1 MISNILSY
9 LEQSAKRFPDR
20 VAIADVSVSYTYG
33 QLWERV
39 LHAGS
44 IIASRLGCVRRPI
57 AVFTEHKA
65 FDILAFLSVAYSGNF
80 YVPIDPQ
87 LPKGR
92 IEDILNT
99 LSPASAVTDGDS
111 YGIGTV
117 FTADSLLRDCDTLL
131 PKWQGLKDTDPLY
144 VIFTSGSTGSP
155 KGVVV
160 SHRSVID
167 MAEQFTSTFSFNEN
181 SVFGNQAPFDFD
193 VSVKD
198 IYISLKVGGR
208 VEILEKRLFML
219 PKALI
224 ERMNERRINTVIWAV
239 PALKILATLKAFK
252 KIKPEFLEKIMFS
265 GEVMP
270 PKTIDYFMEHYPD
283 AEFVN
288 LYGPTE
294 ITCNCTY
301 YRVPHGSDTTVLAIG
316 QPFDNCSVFLL
327 DGENAAKD
335 GEMGEICV
343 SGSCL
348 ALGYYNAKEQTASAF
363 VQNPLNTAYNEL
375 IYRTGDLG
383 FVRDGLL
390 WFGGR
395 KDTQI
400 KHMGHR
406 IELAEIELC
415 ANAAEG
421 VGVSACVYDEEGAR
435 IVLFYQGD
443 AAADKLL
450 LHIKGIL
457 PKYMLP
463 NECVRVD
470 SFAQTRTGK
479 IDRKILLQLA
489 KRR

>member
-9 LEQSAKRFPDR
+9 LEQSAKRYPNR
-20 VAIADVSVSYTYG
+20 VAVADVNSCYTYSE
-33 QLWERV
+33 LWEKVSR
-39 LHAGS
+39 AGS
-44 IIASRLGCVRRPI
+44 IIASRLGCIRRPI

-65 FDILAFLSVAYSGNF
+65 FDILAFLSVVYSGNF

-87 LPKGR
+87 LPQGR

-99 LSPASAVTDGDS
+99 LSPVAAVTDGDS
-111 YGIGTV
+111 HGVATV
-117 FTADSLLRDCDTLL
+117 FTADDLLCDCNALYSN
-131 PKWQGLKDTDPLY
+131 WQGLKDTDPLY

-167 MAEQFTSTFSFNEN
+167 MAEQFTNTFSFDER

-224 ERMNERRINTVIWAV
+224 ERMNERQINTVIWAV
-239 PALKILATLKAFK
+239 PALKILSTLKAFK

-270 PKTIDYFMEHYPD
+270 QKTIEYFMEHYPD

-301 YRVPHGSDTTVLAIG
+301 YRVPRGSDTSVLAIG

-327 DGENAAKD
+327 DGEKAAKE
-335 GEMGEICV
+335 GETGEICV

-348 ALGYYNAKEQTASAF
+348 ALGYYNAPQQTVLAF

-383 FVRDGLL
+383 CMRDGLL
-390 WFGGR
+390 WFCGR

-421 VGVSACVYDEEGAR
+421 VCVSACIYDEESSR

-443 AAADKLL
+443 AEAGKLL
-450 LHIKGIL
+450 LHIKDKL

-463 NECVRVD
+463 NECVKVD